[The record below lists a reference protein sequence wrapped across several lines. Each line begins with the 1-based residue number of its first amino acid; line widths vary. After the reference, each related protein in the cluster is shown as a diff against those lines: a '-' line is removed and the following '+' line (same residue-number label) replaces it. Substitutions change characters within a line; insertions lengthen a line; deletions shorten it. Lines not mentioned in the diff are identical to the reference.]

1 MEKRD
6 EITILFRKYID
17 KELSAEELGQLRDF
31 LAKTEKNR
39 KLFDDFLF
47 LYKVELQIK
56 AKATLDAGK
65 SWNILLRKINI
76 RKRHLMTKWIAAAS
90 IVLLLGFSSLFY
102 FISSNPKE
110 KTSLIALYPNKAI
123 DKAVLTLS
131 SGQIIL
137 MNGNIATP
145 IKDINGVVIGN
156 NFRGQLIYNRNNRTS
171 YNKIVVPQGS
181 TYRVTLCDGTR
192 IFLNSESE
200 LEYPIGFTNARNV
213 KLKGEAYFE
222 VTHNKNA
229 PFIVNCG
236 NNIRVRVLGTKFN
249 VSAYAQR
256 NVAVTLVS
264 GRVAIS
270 SPLDKVILKPSEQV
284 EIVKSRMTKQ
294 QVNTDLYVSWVTGT
308 YEFSNVPMRDIMTQ
322 LSLWYDVKIKFAS
335 PELSNIT
342 FTGALMKH
350 ESLGYALNLIK
361 EISNLNFKDDNGS
374 IVVTE
379 KEKREN

>member
-6 EITILFRKYID
+6 DVTMLFRKYID
-17 KELSAEELGQLRDF
+17 KELSAEELGELRNF

-39 KLFDDFLF
+39 RLFNDFLF

-56 AKATLDAGK
+56 AKATLDASK
-65 SWNILLRKINI
+65 SWNTLLHKINI
-76 RKRHLMTKWIAAAS
+76 RKHRLMAKWIAAAS
-90 IVLLLGFSSLFY
+90 VVLLLGFSSLFY
-102 FISSNPKE
+102 FVSYTPKE
-110 KTSLIALYPNKAI
+110 KTSLLALYPNKAI
-123 DKAVLTLS
+123 DKAMLTLS
-131 SGQIIL
+131 GGQIIL

-156 NFRGQLIYNRNNRTS
+156 NFRGQLIYKRNNLAA
-171 YNKIVVPQGS
+171 YNKIVVPKGS
-181 TYRVTLCDGTR
+181 TYQVTLCDGTR
-192 IFLNSESE
+192 VFLNSESE
-200 LEYPIGFTNARNV
+200 LEYPIGFTKARNV

-222 VTHNKNA
+222 VTHNKYA

-249 VSAYAQR
+249 VSAYAER

-264 GRVAIS
+264 GRVAVG
-270 SPLDKVILKPSEQV
+270 SPLDKVVLRPSEQV
-284 EIVKSRMTKQ
+284 EIVNGLMVKQ

-308 YEFSNVPMRDIMTQ
+308 YEFSNVTMGDIMTQ
-322 LSLWYDVKIKFAS
+322 LSLWYGVKIRFAS

-361 EISNLNFKDDNGS
+361 EISNLSFKDDNGS
-374 IVVTE
+374 IIVTE